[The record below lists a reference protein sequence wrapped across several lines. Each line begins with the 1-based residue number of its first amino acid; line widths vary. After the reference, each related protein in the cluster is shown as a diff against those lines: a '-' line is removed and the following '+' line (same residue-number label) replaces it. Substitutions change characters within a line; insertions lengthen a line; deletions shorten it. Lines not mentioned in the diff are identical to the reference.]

1 MLTKLKKLES
11 LAICGYKGTLD
22 DLGFIDEL
30 PNLKFFV
37 TDYNVLDGNIK
48 PLMRLPYASILQ
60 DRRHYNLKD
69 DDLKREPN
77 VLLGNENIPIWR
89 RIWR

>member
-11 LAICGYKGTLD
+11 LAICGGKGTFD
-22 DLGFIDEL
+22 NLGFIDEL
-30 PNLKFFV
+30 PDLKFFV
-37 TDYNVLDGNIK
+37 SDYNVLDGNIK

-60 DRRHYNLKD
+60 NRRHYNMKD
-69 DDLKREPN
+69 DDLTRIHGTTMG
-77 VLLGNENIPIWR
+77 VENIPLWR